1 MPGRLSGK
9 ARLIILTYLKN
20 IFYQHSELP
29 KCWDLASVACQS
41 SVSFSFSHSRVFI
54 LVTAPLVGGVG
65 LFGVFFPPFPGP
77 RLAHG
82 IKVKIA
88 PARRVCSSFLL
99 TDRFSGYASSTSHNN
114 SQQPRHSRARAI
126 PLFSIMPGLVFRD
139 PPPWNP
145 LSNATIIR
153 KGKKIHAK
161 TDMITNFVA
170 RGDKRAGKQSNIS
183 RSKEIR

>member
-1 MPGRLSGK
+1 MLGFGQRRLS
-9 ARLIILTYLKN
+9 IISIIQLFPFTCIYLG
-20 IFYQHSELP
+20 HSATG
-29 KCWDLASVACQS
+29 WG
-41 SVSFSFSHSRVFI
+41 R
-54 LVTAPLVGGVG
+54 GVVRG
-65 LFGVFFPPFPGP
+65 LFPPFPGP